1 MKSVI
6 IGFLSGESE
15 EMILND
21 KDIKKLKR
29 CIRPGLFGRDK
40 IAILS
45 PLQRDQNTNS
55 VVSTGEVLIVR
66 RGAIAGISVM
76 ET

>member
-21 KDIKKLKR
+21 RDIKKLKK

-40 IAILS
+40 IAIIS
-45 PLQRDQNTNS
+45 PLQRDQTGQKI
-55 VVSTGEVLIVR
+55 VETGETLIVR
-66 RGAIAGISVM
+66 RGAIAGISFLEV
-76 ET
+76 